1 MDTKY
6 LQNLLAAGEILIL
19 STRQHWFVLFQGICL
34 DLILLLLLAVG
45 LVILVAQ
52 AGSNLWA
59 AAVVG
64 IIPLFDSLRQILAWT
79 NHQFI
84 ITNRRVIQVSGI
96 INKNVIDSSLEKVND
111 VKLTQS
117 LWGRVFGYGDVEI
130 LTASELGSNRFGFIG
145 DPVQFKK
152 AMIDAKNRLG
162 GDPQEELSFKNVIK
176 EVTIPDLIEELDALR
191 IKGIITQEEFQ
202 NKKKDLLSRM

>member
-6 LQNLLAAGEILIL
+6 LQNLLAAGERLIL

-34 DLILLLLLAVG
+34 DLFLLLLLAVG

-52 AGSNLWA
+52 AGPNLWA

-64 IIPLFDSLRQILAWT
+64 IIPLLDSLRQILAWN

-117 LWGRVFGYGDVEI
+117 MWGRVFGYGDVEI

-145 DPVQFKK
+145 NPVQFKK
-152 AMIDAKNRLG
+152 AMMDAKNRLG

-202 NKKKDLLSRM
+202 NKKKDMLSRM